1 MFLLHSSST
10 LLLLCHL
17 LALVLLTSGTPAH
30 AASPI
35 PAVFPVEDYPFDGSA
50 DQTELI
56 NRGWTVVDSDQHQ
69 KIDSTESTS
78 KWIIDNSNGMVQ
90 DQVMVGVVSPHH
102 EGTLLRRPLTTG
114 WSDVDVE
121 TSLKLNRGANPGATS
136 AKEGTIGLI
145 FRVTND
151 HTYYRA
157 YFSTWSDTL
166 VLDRMVDSQQS
177 TLSTVNLTTIAN
189 NVEVKLKIRAVS
201 SRITV
206 FVNDQNTMDIIDPV
220 HEKTTGSVGL
230 YVSGTL
236 ASSSFDYL
244 RVSPPP
250 SLLMFTRQD
259 GTVSNNVHYGVPYA
273 GFAQGNDIA
282 YRVKLAYC
290 GPDLSSSG
298 DDGLWIRVILDDP
311 HVAALVHS
319 PLLYV
324 GCGTVGTAE
333 ANVHNLVVVRPNV
346 PGQVVL
352 NHVTKDNGDEI
363 NQATRGTVIVA
374 IDTTATPL
382 VVKTL
387 TPHYLQ
393 PGDTIRLIGLHT
405 MPLLNG
411 KAFQVGKVVAD
422 STASAPKHT
431 FELKGIGPTSVVN
444 GNFQLGVYG
453 QKNNRWMGQVLS
465 DMSTVHIH
473 VARTQPGPP
482 SPKSVEGVFPSGH
495 VTIAWDPPAGGYD
508 GSPLPCAE
516 DRKSVV

>member
-206 FVNDQNTMDIIDPV
+206 FVNDQNTIDIIDPV

-259 GTVSNNVHYGVPYA
+259 GTV
-273 GFAQGNDIA
+273 
-282 YRVKLAYC
+282 
-290 GPDLSSSG
+290 
-298 DDGLWIRVILDDP
+298 
-311 HVAALVHS
+311 
-319 PLLYV
+319 
-324 GCGTVGTAE
+324 
-333 ANVHNLVVVRPNV
+333 
-346 PGQVVL
+346 
-352 NHVTKDNGDEI
+352 
-363 NQATRGTVIVA
+363 
-374 IDTTATPL
+374 
-382 VVKTL
+382 
-387 TPHYLQ
+387 
-393 PGDTIRLIGLHT
+393 
-405 MPLLNG
+405 
-411 KAFQVGKVVAD
+411 
-422 STASAPKHT
+422 
-431 FELKGIGPTSVVN
+431 
-444 GNFQLGVYG
+444 
-453 QKNNRWMGQVLS
+453 
-465 DMSTVHIH
+465 
-473 VARTQPGPP
+473 
-482 SPKSVEGVFPSGH
+482 
-495 VTIAWDPPAGGYD
+495 
-508 GSPLPCAE
+508 
-516 DRKSVV
+516 